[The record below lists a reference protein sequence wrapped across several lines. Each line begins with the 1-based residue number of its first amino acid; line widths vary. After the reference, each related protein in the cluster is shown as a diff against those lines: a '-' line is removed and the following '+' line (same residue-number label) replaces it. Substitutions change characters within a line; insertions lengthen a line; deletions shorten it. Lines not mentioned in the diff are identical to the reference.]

1 MFLKTK
7 LVTTKRNGR
16 CNAYHCQS
24 KGISIGERVVWTL
37 ATYREKLIRSV
48 WHISCHTQATTF
60 APCHAHW
67 LKVQNN
73 SAAMPAQCYDK
84 TTGLSLRREP
94 YLKEHYDL
102 ATSE

>member
-1 MFLKTK
+1 MFIKTITI
-7 LVTTKRNGR
+7 TTNRNGS
-16 CNAYHCQS
+16 CNAYHCES
-24 KGISIGERVVWTL
+24 KKINKGERVIYTL
-37 ATYREKLIRSV
+37 STYREKLIRSV

-84 TTGLSLRREP
+84 TTGKSLR
-94 YLKEHYDL
+94 L
-102 ATSE
+102 S